1 MKFENWI
8 FDLTAKKYNQ
18 PSPYLVMAYLLG
30 HKRYFD
36 NALGRNNQIK
46 QEITLR

>member
-1 MKFENWI
+1 
-8 FDLTAKKYNQ
+8 
-18 PSPYLVMAYLLG
+18 MAYLLG

-46 QEITLR
+46 TRNNPQVKKTEAKKHIIHREKEKK